1 MNKVEFIFD
10 GAPHYALY
18 EVFHADGMEEY
29 YLEFRDRSLIAE
41 FGLEIRFKR
50 TPDGSPRLDDNEDNR
65 KKDLLE
71 TILVSIDQ
79 EAASE

>member
-18 EVFHADGMEEY
+18 EVFHADGMDEY
-29 YLEFRDRSLIAE
+29 YLELRDRSLIAE
-41 FGLEIRFKR
+41 FGLEIKFKR
-50 TPDGSPRLDDNEDNR
+50 TPDGNLPPENDKDLR

-71 TILVSIDQ
+71 TILLSIDQ
-79 EAASE
+79 ETLG